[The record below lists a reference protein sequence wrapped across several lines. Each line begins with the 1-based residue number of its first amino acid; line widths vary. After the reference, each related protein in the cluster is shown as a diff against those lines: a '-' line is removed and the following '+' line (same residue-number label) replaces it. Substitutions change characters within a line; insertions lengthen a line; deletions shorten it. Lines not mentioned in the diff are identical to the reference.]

1 MKIVIVGAGRHGS
14 ELYSYLSD
22 LFGNDKTIQFAGFAD
37 DRHLRNEFAN
47 SWSLGRIANLQPR
60 LAVDASTEYGYITAT
75 GDNST
80 RCELVKRVQGLCIP
94 NLSPWTL
101 RHAHTIVGREVEIE
115 GGTCLCPGVIL
126 TTKIKI
132 GQHCILNVNSSVSH
146 DCILGNY
153 VNINPGVTVCGDV
166 RIGEGCYIGA
176 GATIKDKV
184 SIGEWSVIGAGA
196 VVISDIPPQVTAVGV
211 PARVIKHRE
220 GTT

>member
-14 ELYSYLSD
+14 ELYSYLID
-22 LFGNDKTIQFAGFAD
+22 LSGNDKAVQFAGFAD
-37 DRHLRNEFAN
+37 DGQLRNEFVKA
-47 SWSLGRIANLQPR
+47 WAFGRIADLQPR
-60 LAVDASTEYGYITAT
+60 LAADANTEYGYITAT
-75 GDNST
+75 GNNST
-80 RCELVKRVQGLCIP
+80 RRELVKRVDGLRVP

-101 RHAHTIVGREVEIE
+101 RHPHTIVGREVQIE

-126 TTKIKI
+126 TTQIKI
-132 GQHCILNVNSSVSH
+132 GRHCILNVNSSVSH
-146 DCILGNY
+146 DCFLGDY

-166 RIGEGCYIGA
+166 RIGEGSYIGT

-196 VVISDIPPQVTAVGV
+196 VVIDDIPPHVTAVGV
-211 PARVIKHRE
+211 PARVIKDYE